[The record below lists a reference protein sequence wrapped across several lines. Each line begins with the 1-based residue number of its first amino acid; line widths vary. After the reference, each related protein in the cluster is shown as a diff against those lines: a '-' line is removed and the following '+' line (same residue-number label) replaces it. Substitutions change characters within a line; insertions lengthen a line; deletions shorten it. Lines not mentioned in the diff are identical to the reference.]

1 MVSATASGQRTA
13 DQKSTSSSDQ
23 SSEAR
28 SSAHEPYINVP
39 SNERWISG
47 LSGAA
52 LVLAGLKM
60 RSIPGAVLVLA
71 GGAMTHRAWTGHCNV
86 YGALGINRAQG
97 EGAGPEDY
105 SSKGIHV
112 SQAITIDKS
121 PEELYRYWRDFQ
133 NLPRFMNYLEDVQI
147 LDDKRSHWK
156 AKAPAGMSVEWDA
169 EIINDQPNE
178 TIAWRSLY
186 PASVDSAGSVRF
198 VAGPPGRG
206 TEVRVTFDYI
216 PPAGKAGW
224 MIAKLFGKDPE
235 MEVRED
241 LRRFKQIME
250 TGEIPALKGQPHG
263 KRGLKGS
270 IMATD

>member
-1 MVSATASGQRTA
+1 MVTATANGTQSKYRE
-13 DQKSTSSSDQ
+13 SESDQ
-23 SSEAR
+23 SSTIQANGR
-28 SSAHEPYINVP
+28 EPSVNVP
-39 SNERWISG
+39 PNERWVSG
-47 LSGAA
+47 ISGAA

-60 RSIPGAVLVLA
+60 RSIPGALLALV
-71 GGAMTHRAWTGHCNV
+71 GGAMAHRAWTGHCNV

-97 EGAGPEDY
+97 EGAAPEDY

-112 SQAITIDKS
+112 SQAVTIDKS
-121 PEELYRYWRDFQ
+121 PEELYRYWRDFE
-133 NLPRFMNYLEDVQI
+133 NLPHFMKYLEKVKI

-224 MIAKLFGKDPE
+224 VIAKIFGKDPE

-241 LRRFKQIME
+241 LRRFKQLME
-250 TGEIPALKGQPHG
+250 TGEISTAQGQPHG
-263 KRGLKGS
+263 RRGVVGS
-270 IMATD
+270 IMASN

>member
-1 MVSATASGQRTA
+1 MVTATAKGMESSPRESEFSSNKLSGNRMG
-13 DQKSTSSSDQ
+13 S
-23 SSEAR
+23 
-28 SSAHEPYINVP
+28 HEPFVNVP
-39 SNERWISG
+39 PNERWVSG
-47 LSGAA
+47 FSGGA

-60 RSIPGAVLVLA
+60 RSIPGALLILV
-71 GGAMTHRAWTGHCNV
+71 GGAMARRAWTGHCNV
-86 YGALGINRAQG
+86 YDALGINRAQG
-97 EGAGPEDY
+97 EGAAPEDY

-112 SQAITIDKS
+112 SEFITIDKS
-121 PEELYRYWRDFQ
+121 PEELYRYWRDFE
-133 NLPRFMNYLEDVQI
+133 NLPRFMEYLKDVQI

-216 PPAGKAGW
+216 PPAGKAGL
-224 MIAKLFGKDPE
+224 MIAKLFGKDPA

-250 TGEIPALKGQPHG
+250 TGQIATAQGQPHG
-263 KRGLKGS
+263 RRGVVGS
-270 IMATD
+270 IMASN

>member
-13 DQKSTSSSDQ
+13 DQKSGSSDQ
-23 SSEAR
+23 SSQSR
-28 SSAHEPYINVP
+28 SSTRDPYINVP
-39 SNERWISG
+39 SNERWVSG

-156 AKAPAGMSVEWDA
+156 AKAPAGMSVE
-169 EIINDQPNE
+169 
-178 TIAWRSLY
+178 
-186 PASVDSAGSVRF
+186 
-198 VAGPPGRG
+198 
-206 TEVRVTFDYI
+206 
-216 PPAGKAGW
+216 
-224 MIAKLFGKDPE
+224 
-235 MEVRED
+235 
-241 LRRFKQIME
+241 
-250 TGEIPALKGQPHG
+250 
-263 KRGLKGS
+263 
-270 IMATD
+270 

>member
-1 MVSATASGQRTA
+1 MVSATAYGQRTA
-13 DQKSTSSSDQ
+13 DQKSAPSSDQ
-23 SSEAR
+23 SSPTR

-39 SNERWISG
+39 SNERWVSG

-60 RSIPGAVLVLA
+60 RSIPGAVLILA
-71 GGAMTHRAWTGHCNV
+71 GGAMTRRAWTGHCNV
-86 YGALGINRAQG
+86 YGALGVNRAQG
-97 EGAGPEDY
+97 EGAAPEEY

-112 SQAITIDKS
+112 SEAITIDKS
-121 PEELYRYWRDFQ
+121 TKELYRYWRDFQ
-133 NLPRFMNYLEDVQI
+133 NLPRFMNYLEDVKI
-147 LDDKRSHWK
+147 FDDKRSHWK

-224 MIAKLFGKDPE
+224 VIAKLFGKDPA

-250 TGEIPALKGQPHG
+250 TGEISTAQGQPHG
-263 KRGLKGS
+263 KRGLVGS
-270 IMATD
+270 IMASN

>member
-1 MVSATASGQRTA
+1 MVSATAYGQRTA
-13 DQKSTSSSDQ
+13 DQKSAFSSDHSSQTQ
-23 SSEAR
+23 SSAR
-28 SSAHEPYINVP
+28 EPYINVP
-39 SNERWISG
+39 SNERWVSG

-60 RSIPGAVLVLA
+60 RSIPGAVLILA
-71 GGAMTHRAWTGHCNV
+71 GGAMARRAWTGHCNV

-97 EGAGPEDY
+97 EGAAPEDY

-112 SQAITIDKS
+112 SEAITIDKS
-121 PEELYRYWRDFQ
+121 PQELYRYWRDFK
-133 NLPRFMNYLEDVQI
+133 NLARFMNYLEDVQL

-198 VAGPPGRG
+198 VAGPAGRG

-216 PPAGKAGW
+216 PPGGKAGW
-224 MIAKLFGKDPE
+224 AIAKLFGKDPE

-250 TGEIPALKGQPHG
+250 TGEIPTVQDQSHG